1 MGVLAVSAAF
11 ACGDSTAPNQAPTA
25 SISSPNSGTTAFS
38 GDPVTFQ
45 GSANDP
51 ESGTLTGS
59 ALTWQSSLDGTLGTG
74 PSLTTSN
81 LSTGSHTV
89 TLAAMDPAGGSGS
102 AQVSIDIV
110 DNQPPVATITS
121 PLDGA
126 QYLAGTEVEFSATA
140 TDPEDGSLSGG
151 SLSWSS
157 DVDGELGTGSP
168 LMISSLS
175 LGSHSVTLTA
185 ADSRGLETS
194 STIIVT
200 MLANGVPTVSISQP
214 ADAASV
220 EEGQEVTFTGSATD
234 TEDGALTGASLT
246 WSSSIDGLFG
256 SGESTATTGLSAGA
270 HVVTLAAQDAQS
282 QIGSATVS
290 IEISPLSGDSFESD
304 DNSGEATATSSGAIQ
319 AHNISPATDEDWITF
334 TLAAPSVVVL
344 ETRGGSGDDTVLD
357 LFDDVLNLVESN
369 DDGGVGG
376 SSRIT
381 RVCGTNELPAGTYF
395 GRVTSFGAATSILA
409 YDLAYTAVSCAEF
422 DDATPGYQ
430 IEVRYLGTP
439 PTPSRQQTFE
449 DAAARWAELVVGDI
463 ADEIVLEPFAP
474 SCFNVELDPLVDQI
488 DDLVI
493 FAQVTPIDGPGG
505 ILGSAG
511 PCFIRTGSGHP
522 LVGLMSFDSDD
533 VTSLENSG
541 AFDVVILHEMGH
553 VIGFG
558 TLWGFL
564 GLLQD
569 PTNPDP
575 ATINDTHFTG
585 ASAIAAFNA
594 IGGAAYPDAK
604 VPAEND
610 NTTYGPGSL
619 NGHWRESVFETELM
633 SPALDLGV
641 TPISEVTVESL
652 GDMGYDVDPG
662 SADPYTL
669 FWTPSLVAGGQ
680 GTKLYF
686 GDDILRGP
694 RLFTDGDGG
703 LRPLGEASDPMDKD
717 DR

>member
-1 MGVLAVSAAF
+1 VLAVSAAF

-25 SISSPNSGTTAFS
+25 SISAPSAGFTAFT

-51 ESGTLTGS
+51 ETGTLSGS

-74 PSLTTSN
+74 SSLTTSD
-81 LSTGSHTV
+81 LSTGSHTI

-110 DNQPPVATITS
+110 ENQPPAVTITS

-126 QYLAGTEVEFSATA
+126 QYLEGTEVEFSATA
-140 TDPEDGSLSGG
+140 TDPEDGSLSSG

-157 DVDGELGTGSP
+157 DLDGDLGTGSP
-168 LMISSLS
+168 LTTNSLS
-175 LGSHSVTLTA
+175 VGAHTITFAA

-194 STIIVT
+194 STITVT

-214 ADAASV
+214 ADATSF
-220 EEGQEVTFTGSATD
+220 EEGQEITFIGSATD

-246 WSSSIDGLFG
+246 WSSSIDGTFG
-256 SGESTATTGLSAGA
+256 SGETVSSMGMSAGA
-270 HVVTLAAQDAQS
+270 HVITLAARDAQS
-282 QIGSATVS
+282 QTGSATVS
-290 IEISPLSGDSFESD
+290 IEVSPLSGDAFESD
-304 DNSGEATATSSGAIQ
+304 DTSGEATTTPSGAIQ

-344 ETRGGSGDDTVLD
+344 ETRGGSGDDTVLE
-357 LFDDVLNLVESN
+357 LFDDVLSLIESDD
-369 DDGGVGG
+369 DDGLGG

-395 GRVTSFGAATSILA
+395 GRVTSFEAASSILA

-422 DDATPGYQ
+422 DDAMPGYQ

-449 DAAARWAELVVGDI
+449 AAAARWAELVVGDI

-474 SCFNVELDPLVDQI
+474 SCFSFELDPIVDQI
-488 DDLVI
+488 DDLLV

-511 PCFIRTGSGHP
+511 PCFIRTGTGHP
-522 LVGLMSFDSDD
+522 LVGLMSFDSAD

-558 TLWGFL
+558 TMWGFL

-569 PTNPDP
+569 RTNPEP
-575 ATINDTHFTG
+575 AQINDTHFSGTN
-585 ASAIAAFNA
+585 AISTFDA
-594 IGGAAYPDAK
+594 IGGAAYPEAK
-604 VPAEND
+604 VPVEND
-610 NTTYGPGSL
+610 NTEWGDGSL
-619 NGHWRESVFETELM
+619 NGHWRESVFNNELM
-633 SPALDLGV
+633 SPGLNSAVD
-641 TPISEVTVESL
+641 PISEVTVESL

-662 SADPYTL
+662 AADPYTL
-669 FWTPSLVAGGQ
+669 LWTPSLVAEGQ
-680 GTKLYF
+680 GHLLRF

-703 LRPLGEASDPMDKD
+703 LRPLGEASEPMDKD